1 MSPVWALYGSGMGP
15 ARARCGSGTAP
26 ALRTAGPSLSS
37 ARSHSHCAPGPAVG
51 PDRAH
56 SAAYTLPTPSR
67 SLVRAGPR
75 CQDAARA
82 PPVLLRVPRR
92 RSFRFRTPRLT
103 GPELHRAQAE
113 CSLPADCISQ
123 RALRRRAALCR
134 AEGPQSTLGD
144 VVRNGEGGGRHAMA
158 EAFRADSP
166 VSPGPGA
173 AFWRRCSFRL
183 GACVRGSVSGKSS
196 RRASGLRPPSA
207 VSPRPAGPPPTPTW
221 PRSAR
226 DAASG

>member
-1 MSPVWALYGSGMGP
+1 MGPVWVRYGTGTGSVRVRYGAGTQNCGPVLEFGPVPQPLCTGSSRRPGSGPKRG
-15 ARARCGSGTAP
+15 
-26 ALRTAGPSLSS
+26 L
-37 ARSHSHCAPGPAVG
+37 H
-51 PDRAH
+51 
-56 SAAYTLPTPSR
+56 AADPLR

-75 CQDAARA
+75 CRDAARA

-144 VVRNGEGGGRHAMA
+144 VVRNGEGGGRRAMA
-158 EAFRADSP
+158 EALRADSP

>member
-1 MSPVWALYGSGMGP
+1 MGPVWVRYGTGTGSVRVRYGAGTQNCGPVLEFGPVPQPLCTGSSRRPGSGPKRG
-15 ARARCGSGTAP
+15 
-26 ALRTAGPSLSS
+26 L
-37 ARSHSHCAPGPAVG
+37 H
-51 PDRAH
+51 
-56 SAAYTLPTPSR
+56 AADPLR

-75 CQDAARA
+75 CRDAARA

>member
-1 MSPVWALYGSGMGP
+1 MGPVWVRYGTGTGSVRVRYGAGTQNCGPVLEFGPVPQPLRTGSSRRPGSGPKRG
-15 ARARCGSGTAP
+15 
-26 ALRTAGPSLSS
+26 L
-37 ARSHSHCAPGPAVG
+37 H
-51 PDRAH
+51 
-56 SAAYTLPTPSR
+56 AADPLR

>member
-1 MSPVWALYGSGMGP
+1 MGPVWVRYGTGTGSVRVRYGAGTQNCGPVLEFGPVPQPLRTGSSRRPGSGPKRG
-15 ARARCGSGTAP
+15 
-26 ALRTAGPSLSS
+26 L
-37 ARSHSHCAPGPAVG
+37 H
-51 PDRAH
+51 
-56 SAAYTLPTPSR
+56 AADPLR

-144 VVRNGEGGGRHAMA
+144 VVRNGEGGGSSR
-158 EAFRADSP
+158 DGGSP
-166 VSPGPGA
+166 PSGLTGVSRSRCGLLA
-173 AFWRRCSFRL
+173 AVLLQARGVRKGQRLREKLEEGEWASAAVRRL
-183 GACVRGSVSGKSS
+183 TPA
-196 RRASGLRPPSA
+196 RRASAHPDMAAECSGRSERLREI
-207 VSPRPAGPPPTPTW
+207 
-221 PRSAR
+221 
-226 DAASG
+226 